1 MKVLYD
7 HQIFE
12 SQKFGGVSKY
22 FGELIYNSSTIEEY
36 KQEISILHSDNDY
49 LKLLEQTAYSP
60 LPKRPISYDDNG
72 DNKSFTVERIV
83 NRYFYLQKLAK
94 CYKKNKAK
102 SIQKIDNQDFDVFH
116 PTYYDDYFL
125 KYIKDKPFV
134 LTVHDLTH
142 QIFPEYFSPKWIDKS
157 KEMLEKAR
165 RIIVVSENT
174 KKDLMDFYDTQ
185 SSKIDVV
192 HLASSILTGAKKN
205 LSDHMPKNMDKYLLF
220 IGSRSSYKNFYFFTQ
235 AIVPLLR
242 ENKDLY
248 LLCTGDKFTEEELFF
263 FSKLDIASSVK
274 HIYATEEELS
284 YIYHNSVA
292 FVYPSL
298 YEGFG
303 MPILEAFAC
312 GCPVICSQAS
322 SFPEIAGDAAIYF
335 EPKNKQSIY
344 KAVYSMLNDNV
355 LRTAMI
361 VKGFLQLEKFS
372 WVKTATQTREVYSK
386 AIAE

>member
-22 FGELIYNSSTIEEY
+22 FGELIHHSGTIDEF
-36 KQEISILHSDNDY
+36 KHEISIMHSDNDY
-49 LKLLEQTAYSP
+49 LKLLEQAPYSP
-60 LPKRPISYDDNG
+60 LPKRPSAYKGNNN
-72 DNKSFTVERIV
+72 NKFFAAKRIV
-83 NRYFYLQKLAK
+83 NRFFYMQKLSK
-94 CYKKNKAK
+94 CFNKNKAG
-102 SIQKIDNQDFDVFH
+102 SVQKIDNQDFDVFH

-125 KYIKDKPFV
+125 KYIKNKPFV

-157 KEMLEKAR
+157 KEMLENAR

-174 KKDLMDFYDTQ
+174 KKDLMDFYEIEK
-185 SSKIDVV
+185 SKIDVV
-192 HLASSILTGAKKN
+192 YLASSILEGAKMN
-205 LSDHMPKNMDKYLLF
+205 LSASMPQNMERYLLY
-220 IGSRSSYKNFYFFTQ
+220 IGSRASYKNFYFFVQ
-235 AIVPLLR
+235 AIVPLFR
-242 ENKDLY
+242 ADRDLF
-248 LLCTGDKFTEEELFF
+248 LLCTGDVFTEDELFF
-263 FSKLDIASSVK
+263 FAKLGISANVK
-274 HIYATEEELS
+274 YIYAREDELP
-284 YIYHNSVA
+284 YIYQNSIA

-312 GCPVICSQAS
+312 GCPVICSNAS

-355 LRTAMI
+355 LRKAMI
-361 VKGFLQLEKFS
+361 VKGFLQLGKFS
-372 WVKTATQTREVYSK
+372 WLKTATQTQEVYSK